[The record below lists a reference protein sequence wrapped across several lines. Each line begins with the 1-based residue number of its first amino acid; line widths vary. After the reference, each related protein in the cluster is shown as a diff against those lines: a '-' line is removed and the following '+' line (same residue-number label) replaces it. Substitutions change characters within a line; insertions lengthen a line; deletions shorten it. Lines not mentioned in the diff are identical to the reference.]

1 MVFWSYCRDLNG
13 TLRHAG
19 ACGGG
24 RHYRSLGYVP
34 CREADTDSFPPFF
47 LPTLADRGI
56 VAVVVDGSCGVN
68 NDNKPYAENIYQY
81 ATKMGRS
88 TVT

>member
-1 MVFWSYCRDLNG
+1 MGLCD
-13 TLRHAG
+13 TLEHAG
-19 ACGGG
+19 A
-24 RHYRSLGYVP
+24 
-34 CREADTDSFPPFF
+34 AAITDHLVTFLVVRLTQTAFRRFF
-47 LPTLADRGI
+47 LPSLADRGI
-56 VAVVVDGSCGVN
+56 VVVVVDGSCGVN